1 MRKIKST
8 AARIP
13 GLIIAAAMVCCCTAC
28 GSADLPNAG
37 TPKASSSE
45 AVSSQGGTAIT
56 PREYFQNASVPDEEQ
71 HSGMIRDI
79 CETFTSGERFFSTKR
94 QDLEEAEVIPALHG
108 DYQFTCGAFYEENNE
123 LKELCLNWRLVRT
136 TESGYGEDFLIVSVS
151 EKLNRFLGVDEYAS
165 TFGQQLTRQ
174 EGTEIVAV
182 GSAETEKC
190 LTFQKEEL
198 WYRIYGS
205 EGIPTED
212 MLAVLE
218 HFLQRPI
225 EVEAFAKEKGDEYTW
240 TTLAEA
246 PNAFAGYYPVDSEL
260 CPSLIPTASEVRLQ
274 NGVPVAVLLAYD
286 TAASGHAVIGWD
298 IYRENPDFGLDLW
311 EEYNFAGDI
320 SNLTEQDL
328 REYWKR
334 GIVQF
339 QHCFPFSWDGYLIAA
354 RLSTDAT
361 PEQLW
366 QLLQELQE
374 RQ

>member
-1 MRKIKST
+1 MRKIKSI
-8 AARIP
+8 AVQIL
-13 GLIIAAAMVCCCTAC
+13 GLMTAAAMVCCCAAC
-28 GSADLPNAG
+28 GSAGLPNAS
-37 TPKASSSE
+37 TPKVSSSE
-45 AVSSQGGTAIT
+45 AVSSQGETAIT
-56 PREYFQNASVPDEEQ
+56 PREYFQNAPSPKEEP
-71 HSGMIRDI
+71 SFGMIRDI
-79 CETFTSGERFFSTKR
+79 CETVTSGERFFSTKR
-94 QDLEEAEVIPALHG
+94 QELEEAEVIPALHG
-108 DYQFTCGAFYEENNE
+108 GYQFTCGAFFEEDNR
-123 LKELCLNWRLVRT
+123 LKELSLSWKLVHT
-136 TESGYGEDFLIVSVS
+136 TDWGYGENFLIVSVS
-151 EKLNRFLGVDEYAS
+151 EKLNRFPGVDEYAS
-165 TFGQQLTRQ
+165 HFGQYLARQ

-190 LTFQKEEL
+190 LTFQKEKL

-205 EGIPTED
+205 EGIPAED
-212 MLAVLE
+212 ILAVLE
-218 HFLQRPI
+218 HFLRRPI

-240 TTLAEA
+240 ATLAEV
-246 PNAFAGYYPVDSEL
+246 PDAFAGYYPVDSEL

-339 QHCFPFSWDGYLIAA
+339 QHRFPFSWDSYQIAA